1 MKPYDKKV
9 INKKITQALIG
20 VTTLGTVLAMPISID
35 MQDNSIG
42 IVKNNKVFADDNI
55 KAGETVQVG
64 QLMPGDIF
72 SISGIDW
79 VVVDKNHE
87 GYPENS
93 VTVMS
98 NDVLEHSRFDS
109 SVGEFGSNHWGNSD
123 LRKYL
128 NGKFYN
134 ELSDDLKAGIL
145 TTNLINQGNIEEE
158 GKLSYGA
165 PGYGG
170 KIYYTQDK
178 VFLPSL
184 QELGVGW
191 ESDIRP
197 IGIDYKSFNSREARK
212 SGYVNR
218 LSLSDGTSYWTR
230 SPKYTSSIGIIN
242 LAGEAGGINNCNH
255 GFNIGF
261 RPVLNLKP
269 DICVAYK
276 GKHPYIKSTRPKSE
290 LITTPA
296 DKEAPTLEVTGNT
309 TKWTNKDVILNV
321 FAKDNNKVK
330 SIILPDGK
338 TVSSDKADF
347 TVTQNGTYKFIA
359 EDEAGNKTTKE
370 IVIDK
375 IDKELPTLNL
385 STSIKGST
393 NGNVD
398 INIDA
403 KDTLSGIKEI
413 KVNGTV
419 IIGNK
424 YTVSTNGIYTVE
436 SIDNA
441 GNKISKQIDISNID
455 KELPTIAVSGN
466 PTEWTNGNVVL
477 NITAKDNIGIKSII
491 LPDGKIVNSDKTD
504 FAINKNGTYKFMVED
519 KAGNKITKEI
529 LVDKIDNESPTANVS
544 VKGNKLIIDAYDS
557 LSGIKEILYQM
568 DDGEIVKYTGEI
580 AQNAKN
586 HISIDLASE
595 NYKVRVTVIDNVG
608 NNHTDYYE
616 FRQEPRLKVTGN
628 PVDWTNKDIILN
640 VTAKGSFKSIILPDG
655 KIVNSDKI
663 AFTIS
668 KNGTYKFILEDELT
682 NKETKEVVVNKIDK
696 ELPVININVK
706 GNKMTIDA
714 NDSLSGIKEVFYKV
728 DDGEFVKYD
737 GEVTLPSGNH
747 TINVNAIDN
756 AGNLNNDIYIKEE
769 VTIEDKDKEAPT
781 LEVSGNPIEWT
792 NKDII
797 LNVTAK
803 DNKKVKSITF
813 PDGKVI
819 NGDKTTFTVSKNGTY
834 KFIVEDEAGNK
845 ATKEIVVNKIDK
857 ELPIVNID
865 VKDDKMT
872 IAASDKLSG
881 IKEIFYKIDNGEF
894 VKYTEEV
901 ILSPGAHKIKV
912 KAIDNAGNMNDQ
924 NSTSSE
930 VNVNVEDK
938 SKKDLEDATKAVEKA
953 ETTKNE
959 DDIDR
964 AKEKVAKLPDGK
976 DKDDLTDRLDNL
988 EKQIKAEKDAY
999 IKAYNAVKKA
1009 KITLDKEDY
1018 EYAKKGVHDLN
1029 TTIYK
1034 NEKAQL
1040 QRVLDALKPYIDRK
1054 ENEKKQAER
1063 NKIRNIEKL
1072 ISKAIATKDTKTI
1085 EEAQAAID
1093 ELEDFDI
1100 KMALQKKLDTTNKIS
1115 QMDLAIQAR
1124 DAVEKLDAYLNYS
1137 DIVNNLDE
1145 LKELY
1150 KKGEKATNRLDNS
1163 SQYKNRM
1170 DKAKSYIEVIETLA
1184 KYKGNAEKN
1193 NILASEKEMT
1203 ELISKAN
1210 QLSFTTK
1217 NKQNIIKEIL
1227 KFQEQLKELSETIPS
1242 PEA

>member
-1 MKPYDKKV
+1 MKPYNKKV

-20 VTTLGTVLAMPISID
+20 VTTLGTVLAIPISID
-35 MQDNSIG
+35 KQDNSIG
-42 IVKNNKVFADDNI
+42 IIRENKVFAADTFKGITGNVEWISGNGLPMPTESDLDDNCNND
-55 KAGETVQVG
+55 T
-64 QLMPGDIF
+64 
-72 SISGIDW
+72 
-79 VVVDKNHE
+79 
-87 GYPENS
+87 NS
-93 VTVMS
+93 VHNQFWNWSKQISWT
-98 NDVLEHSRFDS
+98 NDFQPGMNTRTTRGGY
-109 SVGEFGSNHWGNSD
+109 SVQHLTNFMKDYN
-123 LRKYL
+123 KYA
-128 NGKFYN
+128 
-134 ELSDDLKAGIL
+134 EADM
-145 TTNLINQGNIEEE
+145 
-158 GKLSYGA
+158 
-165 PGYGG
+165 
-170 KIYYTQDK
+170 
-178 VFLPSL
+178 
-184 QELGVGW
+184 GW
-191 ESDIRP
+191 
-197 IGIDYKSFNSREARK
+197 
-212 SGYVNR
+212 
-218 LSLSDGTSYWTR
+218 
-230 SPKYTSSIGIIN
+230 
-242 LAGEAGGINNCNH
+242 
-255 GFNIGF
+255 
-261 RPVLNLKP
+261 RPVLEIDSDDPLIKGRKTG
-269 DICVAYK
+269 DIVKFGTLYRTYVWDYNSAEYPQGEGTFQPCDCGLGTTTEYNQEYLVYK
-276 GKHPYIKSTRPKSE
+276 IGDTSSNDRFKIRWVYIKDGDKNL
-290 LITTPA
+290 LIAKCNLIGHMSYDDITKGHKDYQYTSINSKTWTIEGKDYFQRLVQTSPNGDNYGYGA
-296 DKEAPTLEVTGNT
+296 KFTDNEWDRYISMQHWRNNEIPDDLNVNKPDKEAPKLEVIGNLT
-309 TKWTNKDVILNV
+309 EWTNQDVILNAS
-321 FAKDNNKVK
+321 AKDNNKVK

-338 TVSSDKADF
+338 TISSDKADF
-347 TVTQNGTYKFIA
+347 TVTKNGTYKFIA

-403 KDTLSGIKEI
+403 KDSLSGIKEI

-419 IIGNK
+419 ITGNK

-441 GNKISKQIDISNID
+441 GNKISKPIIISNIDRELPNGTITADKKSWTNGNVTLTCTATDNIGVKSITLPDGKVITGSKATFAADKNGKYDFIIEDISGNKRTVDYTVSNIDKELPTLNLSTYTTSSTNGNVDINIDAKDTLSGVKEIKVNGTVIKGNKYTVSTNGTYTVEVIDNAGNKTSKQIGISNID

-466 PTEWTNGNVVL
+466 PTEWTNNNVVL
-477 NITAKDNIGIKSII
+477 NIIAKDNIGVKSIT
-491 LPDGKIVNSDKTD
+491 LPDGKVVNSDKTD
-504 FAINKNGTYKFMVED
+504 FTVNKNGTYKFMVED
-519 KAGNKITKEI
+519 EAGNK
-529 LVDKIDNESPTANVS
+529 S
-544 VKGNKLIIDAYDS
+544 
-557 LSGIKEILYQM
+557 
-568 DDGEIVKYTGEI
+568 
-580 AQNAKN
+580 
-586 HISIDLASE
+586 
-595 NYKVRVTVIDNVG
+595 
-608 NNHTDYYE
+608 
-616 FRQEPRLKVTGN
+616 
-628 PVDWTNKDIILN
+628 
-640 VTAKGSFKSIILPDG
+640 
-655 KIVNSDKI
+655 
-663 AFTIS
+663 
-668 KNGTYKFILEDELT
+668 
-682 NKETKEVVVNKIDK
+682 TKEVIVNKIDK
-696 ELPVININVK
+696 ELPLININVK
-706 GNKMTIDA
+706 GNKMTITATD
-714 NDSLSGIKEVFYKV
+714 NLSGVKEVFYKV
-728 DDGEFVKYD
+728 DDGEFVKYE
-737 GEVTLPSGNH
+737 GEVTLSQGTH
-747 TINVNAIDN
+747 TIKAKVIDN
-756 AGNLNNDIYIKEE
+756 ADNSNDRNGKFIIDN
-769 VTIEDKDKEAPT
+769 EDIDKELPT

-813 PDGKVI
+813 PNGKVV
-819 NGDKTTFTVSKNGTY
+819 NGDKTTFTVKNNGTY
-834 KFIVEDEAGNK
+834 KFMVEDEAGNK
-845 ATKEIVVNKIDK
+845 TTKEVSVNRIDK
-857 ELPIVNID
+857 ELPTVNIN

-894 VKYTEEV
+894 VRYTGEV
-901 ILSPGAHKIKV
+901 TLSPGAHKIKV

-930 VNVNVEDK
+930 VNVSVEDK

-976 DKDDLTDRLDNL
+976 DKDDLNNRLDDL

-1009 KITLDKEDY
+1009 KTTLDKEDY
-1018 EYAKKGVHDLN
+1018 EYAKKAVYDLN

-1137 DIVNNLDE
+1137 DVINNLDE
-1145 LKELY
+1145 LKDLY

-1210 QLSFTTK
+1210 QLSFTT
-1217 NKQNIIKEIL
+1217 
-1227 KFQEQLKELSETIPS
+1227 
-1242 PEA
+1242 

>member
-20 VTTLGTVLAMPISID
+20 VTTLGTILAMPISIG
-35 MQDNSIG
+35 MQDNSLS
-42 IVKNNKVFADDNI
+42 IVKDNKAFAADNI
-55 KAGETVQVG
+55 KVGDTVEVNK
-64 QLMPGDIF
+64 LMVGDIF
-72 SISGIDW
+72 NISGIDW
-79 VVVDKNHE
+79 VVVAKNHE
-87 GYPENS
+87 GYPDGS

-98 NDVLEHSRFDS
+98 KDILEKRPFDTKSLPS
-109 SVGEFGSNHWGNSD
+109 SHWGNSS
-123 LRKYL
+123 LRAYL
-128 NGKFYN
+128 NGEFYN
-134 ELSDDLKAGIL
+134 KLSKDLKANIL
-145 TTNLINQGNIEEE
+145 ETHLINTNFN
-158 GKLSYGA
+158 GKED
-165 PGYGG
+165 
-170 KIYYTQDK
+170 YYTDDK
-178 VFLPSL
+178 IFIPSL
-184 QELGVGW
+184 EEIGLKVCNSKPVG
-191 ESDIRP
+191 S
-197 IGIDYKSFNSREARK
+197 SFNAFHDNASRIAKFGDRDYEW
-212 SGYVNR
+212 
-218 LSLSDGTSYWTR
+218 TYWTR
-230 SPKYTSSIGIIN
+230 VPTTLTLQALPAGTDFDVFYVYSNGTSNYRDINFNRIGD
-242 LAGEAGGINNCNH
+242 GV
-255 GFNIGF
+255 
-261 RPVLNLKP
+261 RPTLNLKSSTLVKYI
-269 DICVAYK
+269 D
-276 GKHPYIKSTRPKSE
+276 KHEHIK
-290 LITTPA
+290 LD
-296 DKEAPTLEVTGNT
+296 DKESPTIEVTGNT
-309 TKWTNKDVILNV
+309 TSWTNKDIILNV
-321 FAKDNNKVK
+321 SAKDNNKVK
-330 SIILPDGK
+330 SITLPDGK
-338 TVSSDKADF
+338 TVSSDKADY
-347 TVTQNGTYKFIA
+347 TVTKNGTYKFIV
-359 EDEAGNKTTKE
+359 EDDAGNKTTKE

-385 STSIKGST
+385 STSTTNFT
-393 NGNVD
+393 NGTVD

-419 IIGNK
+419 IKDNK
-424 YTVSTNGIYTVE
+424 YTVSTNGTYTVE
-436 SIDNA
+436 VIDNA
-441 GNKISKQIDISNID
+441 GNKTSKQIDISNID

-466 PTEWTNGNVVL
+466 PTEWTNGNVTL
-477 NITAKDNIGIKSII
+477 TCTATDNIGVKSITM
-491 LPDGKIVNSDKTD
+491 PNGKVVNSDKAD
-504 FAINKNGTYKFMVED
+504 FIVNENGTYKFMAED
-519 KAGNKITKEI
+519 RAGNKTTKEI
-529 LVDKIDNESPTANVS
+529 IVNKIDNESPITNVS

-655 KIVNSDKI
+655 KIVSSDKI
-663 AFTIS
+663 AFTVS
-668 KNGTYKFILEDELT
+668 ENGTYKFILEDELGR
-682 NKETKEVVVNKIDK
+682 NETKEVVVDKIDK
-696 ELPVININVK
+696 ELPLIDINVK

-714 NDSLSGIKEVFYKV
+714 NDSLSGVKEVFYKV
-728 DDGEFVKYD
+728 DDGRFVKYD
-737 GEVTLPSGNH
+737 GEVTLPQGAH
-747 TINVNAIDN
+747 IIEAKTMDN
-756 AGNLNNDIYIKEE
+756 AGNLNEKSSEVIIDNEDIY
-769 VTIEDKDKEAPT
+769 KEAPT
-781 LEVSGNPIEWT
+781 LEITGNPVDWT

-797 LNVTAK
+797 LDVIAK
-803 DNKKVKSITF
+803 DNKKVKSITL
-813 PDGKVI
+813 PDGTVV
-819 NGDKTTFTVSKNGTY
+819 NGDKTTFTVKNNGTY
-834 KFIVEDEAGNK
+834 KFMVEDEAGNK
-845 ATKEIVVNKIDK
+845 ATKEVVVNKIDK

-872 IAASDKLSG
+872 IAASDNLSG
-881 IKEIFYKIDNGEF
+881 IKEVFYKIDNAEF
-894 VKYTEEV
+894 VRYTGEV
-901 ILSPGAHKIKV
+901 TLSPGAHKIKV

-959 DDIDR
+959 DDINR

-976 DKDDLTDRLDNL
+976 AKDDLNNRLDDL

-1009 KITLDKEDY
+1009 KTTLDKEDY
-1018 EYAKKGVHDLN
+1018 EYATKAVHDLN

-1054 ENEKKQAER
+1054 ENQSKQEER
-1063 NKIRNIEKL
+1063 NKIRNIESL
-1072 ISKAIATKDTKTI
+1072 IRKAIATKDPKTI
-1085 EEAQAAID
+1085 EEAQVAID
-1093 ELEDFDI
+1093 KLESSDI
-1100 KMALQKKLDTTNKIS
+1100 KIELQRRLDTTNKVS

-1137 DIVNNLDE
+1137 DIINNLDE
-1145 LKELY
+1145 LKNLY
-1150 KKGEKATNRLDNS
+1150 KKAEKATNRLDNN
-1163 SQYKNRM
+1163 SQYKSRM
-1170 DKAKSYIEVIETLA
+1170 DKAKGYIEVMEALT
-1184 KYKGNAEKN
+1184 KYKENAERN
-1193 NILASEKEMT
+1193 SILASEKEMT

-1210 QLSFTTK
+1210 QLSFTTR

-1227 KFQEQLKELSETIPS
+1227 QFQEQLKELRETTTV

>member
-1 MKPYDKKV
+1 MKPYNKKV

-20 VTTLGTVLAMPISID
+20 VTTLGTVLAIPISID
-35 MQDNSIG
+35 KQDNSIG
-42 IVKNNKVFADDNI
+42 IVRENKVFAADNI
-55 KAGETVQVG
+55 KKGDTVEVG
-64 QLMPGDIF
+64 NLMPGDIF
-72 SISGIDW
+72 IASKMRW
-79 VVVDKNHE
+79 VVVDKNHT
-87 GYPENS
+87 GYPDNS
-93 VTVMS
+93 VTIMPEEFLPFKRWYDKYVE
-98 NDVLEHSRFDS
+98 NPELHSAPEFDNL
-109 SVGEFGSNHWGNSD
+109 GSNYWKDSD
-123 LRKYL
+123 IRKYL
-128 NGKFYN
+128 NTTFYN
-134 ELSDDLKAGIL
+134 KLSNDVKSSIL
-145 TTNLINQGNIEEE
+145 TTRLEN
-158 GKLSYGA
+158 KACPSD
-165 PGYGG
+165 GG
-170 KIYYTQDK
+170 DVYYTEDK
-178 VFLPSL
+178 IFLPSL
-184 QELGVGW
+184 TEMGLESDYCSPIGTNFQSFNTNQSRIMKSYLEDMPGYYSNEQYFTRSVSDINNYIYGVGIIDTDGRAITGYAN
-191 ESDIRP
+191 SSNVNGDPNRSHV
-197 IGIDYKSFNSREARK
+197 GI
-212 SGYVNR
+212 
-218 LSLSDGTSYWTR
+218 
-230 SPKYTSSIGIIN
+230 
-242 LAGEAGGINNCNH
+242 
-255 GFNIGF
+255 
-261 RPVLNLKP
+261 RPVLNVKP
-269 DICVAYK
+269 DLLVQYD
-276 GKHPYIKSTRPKSE
+276 GNNSLIKSTKPE
-290 LITTPA
+290 FQP
-296 DKEAPTLEVTGNT
+296 DKEAPTIEVIGNT
-309 TKWTNKDVILNV
+309 TNWTNKDVVLNV
-321 FAKDNNKVK
+321 SANDNNKVK
-330 SIILPDGK
+330 SITLPDG
-338 TVSSDKADF
+338 TVVNGDKGTF
-347 TVTQNGTYKFIA
+347 TIKNNGTYKFIA
-359 EDEAGNKTTKE
+359 EDSAGNKTTKE
-370 IVIDK
+370 IVVDK

-385 STSIKGST
+385 STSIAGST

-403 KDTLSGIKEI
+403 KDTLSGVKEI
-413 KVNGTV
+413 KVNDTV
-419 IIGNK
+419 ITGNK
-424 YTVSTNGIYTVE
+424 YTVSTNGTYIVE
-436 SIDNA
+436 ITDNA
-441 GNKISKQIDISNID
+441 GNKTSKQIDISKID

-466 PTEWTNGNVVL
+466 PTEWTNNNVVL
-477 NITAKDNIGIKSII
+477 NITAKDNIGVKAIT
-491 LPDGKIVNSDKTD
+491 LPDGKVVNSDKAD
-504 FAINKNGTYKFMVED
+504 F
-519 KAGNKITKEI
+519 
-529 LVDKIDNESPTANVS
+529 
-544 VKGNKLIIDAYDS
+544 
-557 LSGIKEILYQM
+557 
-568 DDGEIVKYTGEI
+568 
-580 AQNAKN
+580 
-586 HISIDLASE
+586 
-595 NYKVRVTVIDNVG
+595 
-608 NNHTDYYE
+608 
-616 FRQEPRLKVTGN
+616 
-628 PVDWTNKDIILN
+628 
-640 VTAKGSFKSIILPDG
+640 
-655 KIVNSDKI
+655 IVNE
-663 AFTIS
+663 
-668 KNGTYKFILEDELT
+668 NGTYKFIVEDEAG
-682 NKETKEVVVNKIDK
+682 NKSIKEIVVTKIDK
-696 ELPVININVK
+696 ELPLININVK
-706 GNKMTIDA
+706 GNKMTINATD
-714 NDSLSGIKEVFYKV
+714 NLSGVKEVFYKV
-728 DDGEFVKYD
+728 DDGEFIKYN
-737 GEVTLPSGNH
+737 GEVTLSQGTH
-747 TINVNAIDN
+747 TIKAKVIDN
-756 AGNLNNDIYIKEE
+756 ADNSNDRNGKFIIDNEDINKELP
-769 VTIEDKDKEAPT
+769 TIAV
-781 LEVSGNPIEWT
+781 LGNPTEWT

-797 LNVTAK
+797 LNVSAK
-803 DNKKVKSITF
+803 DNKKVKSITL
-813 PDGKVI
+813 PDDKVV

-834 KFIVEDEAGNK
+834 KFIVEDESGNK

-894 VKYTEEV
+894 VKYTGEV
-901 ILSPGAHKIKV
+901 TLSPGAHKIKV

-953 ETTKNE
+953 ETTRNE

-976 DKDDLTDRLDNL
+976 DKDDLNNRLDDL

-1018 EYAKKGVHDLN
+1018 EYAKKAVHDLN

-1145 LKELY
+1145 LKDLY

-1163 SQYKNRM
+1163 GQYKNRM

-1184 KYKGNAEKN
+1184 KYKENAEKN

-1210 QLSFTTK
+1210 QLSFTTR

-1227 KFQEQLKELSETIPS
+1227 KFQEQLKELRETTTV

>member
-9 INKKITQALIG
+9 ISKKITQALIG

-35 MQDNSIG
+35 MQDNSIE

-55 KAGETVQVG
+55 KVGETVQVG

-145 TTNLINQGNIEEE
+145 TTNLINQGNVEEE
-158 GKLSYGA
+158 GKLDYGA

-191 ESDIRP
+191 KESDIRP
-197 IGIDYKSFNSREARK
+197 NGIDYKSFDSRDARK
-212 SGYVNR
+212 AGYVNR
-218 LSLSDGTSYWTR
+218 IFISDGTSYWTR

-242 LAGEAGGINNCNH
+242 IAGEAGGINNCNH

-261 RPVLNLKP
+261 RPILNLNP
-269 DICVAYK
+269 DTSVAYK

-290 LITTPA
+290 LITTPS
-296 DKEAPTLEVTGNT
+296 DKEAPTIEVTGNT
-309 TKWTNKDVILNV
+309 TSWTNKDVILNV
-321 FAKDNNKVK
+321 SAKDNNKVK
-330 SIILPDGK
+330 SITLPDGK
-338 TVSSDKADF
+338 TVNSDKADY
-347 TVTQNGTYKFIA
+347 TVTKNGTYKFIV
-359 EDEAGNKTTKE
+359 EDDAGNKTTKE
-370 IVIDK
+370 VVVNK
-375 IDKELPTLNL
+375 IDKELPTLKL
-385 STSIKGST
+385 ATSIKGST

-419 IIGNK
+419 IKDNK
-424 YTVSTNGIYTVE
+424 YTVSTNGTYTVE
-436 SIDNA
+436 VIDNA
-441 GNKISKQIDISNID
+441 GNKISKQITISNIDRELPNGTVTADKKSWINGNVTLTCTAIDNIGVKSITLPDGKVTAGSKATFVADKNGKYDFIIEDISGNKRTVDYTVSNIDKELPTLNLSTSTTNSTNGNVDINIDAKDNLSGVKEIKVNDTVITGNKYTVSNNGTYIVEVTDNAGNKTSKQIDISNID

-466 PTEWTNGNVVL
+466 PTEWTNNNVVL
-477 NITAKDNIGIKSII
+477 NISAKDNKKVKSIT
-491 LPDGKIVNSDKTD
+491 LPSGKVISGDKT
-504 FAINKNGTYKFMVED
+504 T
-519 KAGNKITKEI
+519 
-529 LVDKIDNESPTANVS
+529 L
-544 VKGNKLIIDAYDS
+544 
-557 LSGIKEILYQM
+557 
-568 DDGEIVKYTGEI
+568 
-580 AQNAKN
+580 
-586 HISIDLASE
+586 
-595 NYKVRVTVIDNVG
+595 
-608 NNHTDYYE
+608 
-616 FRQEPRLKVTGN
+616 
-628 PVDWTNKDIILN
+628 
-640 VTAKGSFKSIILPDG
+640 
-655 KIVNSDKI
+655 
-663 AFTIS
+663 TIS
-668 KNGTYKFILEDELT
+668 KNGTYKFIVEDEAG
-682 NKETKEVVVNKIDK
+682 NKSTKEIVVTKIDK

-714 NDSLSGIKEVFYKV
+714 NDSLSGVKEVFYKV
-728 DDGEFVKYD
+728 DDGRFVRYD
-737 GEVTLPSGNH
+737 GEVTLPQGAH
-747 TINVNAIDN
+747 IIEAKTMDN
-756 AGNLNNDIYIKEE
+756 AGNLNEKSSEVIIDNEDI
-769 VTIEDKDKEAPT
+769 DKEAPT
-781 LEVSGNPIEWT
+781 LEITGNPVDWT

-803 DNKKVKSITF
+803 DNKKVKSITL
-813 PDGKVI
+813 PNGKVV
-819 NGDKTTFTVSKNGTY
+819 NGDKTTFTISKNGTY
-834 KFIVEDEAGNK
+834 KFMVEDEAGNK
-845 ATKEIVVNKIDK
+845 TTKEVVVNRIDK
-857 ELPIVNID
+857 ELPIANIN

-872 IAASDKLSG
+872 IVASDKLSG
-881 IKEIFYKIDNGEF
+881 IKEIFYKIDNREF
-894 VKYTEEV
+894 VRYTGEV
-901 ILSPGAHKIKV
+901 TLSPGAHKIKV
-912 KAIDNAGNMNDQ
+912 KVIDNAGNTNDQ

-938 SKKDLEDATKAVEKA
+938 GKKDLEDATKAVEKA

-976 DKDDLTDRLDNL
+976 DKDDLTDRLDDL

-1009 KITLDKEDY
+1009 KTTLDKEDY
-1018 EYAKKGVHDLN
+1018 EYATKAVHDLN

-1054 ENEKKQAER
+1054 ENQSKQEER
-1063 NKIRNIEKL
+1063 NKIRNIESL
-1072 ISKAIATKDTKTI
+1072 IRKAIATKDPKTI

-1093 ELEDFDI
+1093 KLESSDI
-1100 KMALQKKLDTTNKIS
+1100 KIELQRRLDTTNKVS

-1137 DIVNNLDE
+1137 DIINNLDE
-1145 LKELY
+1145 LKNLY
-1150 KKGEKATNRLDNS
+1150 KKAEKATNRLDNN

-1170 DKAKSYIEVIETLA
+1170 DKTKGYIEVIETLT
-1184 KYKGNAEKN
+1184 KYKENAEKN
-1193 NILASEKEMT
+1193 NILASEKEMA

-1210 QLSFTTK
+1210 QLDFTTK
-1217 NKQNIIKEIL
+1217 NKENIIKEIL
-1227 KFQEQLKELSETIPS
+1227 QFQKQLKELREAATV
-1242 PEA
+1242 PEV